1 MAHYEDDRP
10 AAAPAA
16 PLGMASRIA
25 AAAVGLPLIAAS
37 GVSLVYLSQRWQD
50 AAPYREARAIEAA
63 DRRAVADAARAAE
76 QADEERLEQRR
87 ANAARN
93 AASSP
98 SGVQTGDVMV
108 TAPPR
113 PGGAVAGPN
122 RSAPSRPVRWLSQP
136 RFRIPPDVLVKP
148 GPDRISIH
156 FECRVNREGGL
167 YGCTGTETPRGF
179 GMLTAARAALSEARV
194 EPMTDNGRP
203 VEGVVTFDHSWTR
216 SRAISAPAIPAPA
229 AGPAAADS
237 PALVTPAPEPAA
249 AQGKSPPVS
258 DEPPPVE
265 G

>member
-10 AAAPAA
+10 APAAPASKA
-16 PLGMASRIA
+16 ARIA
-25 AAAVGLPLIAAS
+25 AAAVGLALIAAG
-37 GVSLVYLSQRWQD
+37 GVSLVYLSQRWQE

-63 DRRAVADAARAAE
+63 ERRA
-76 QADEERLEQRR
+76 ADELQR
-87 ANAARN
+87 AQPPLPVSPGDPDVALSTLAADRT
-93 AASSP
+93 
-98 SGVQTGDVMV
+98 VTV

-113 PGGAVAGPN
+113 PGAAVAGPD

-136 RFRIPPDVLVKP
+136 RFRIPPDILVKP

-203 VEGVVTFDHSWTR
+203 VEGVVTFGHSWTR
-216 SRAISAPAIPAPA
+216 SPAISARPPDRPA
-229 AGPAAADS
+229 ADGPAAAES
-237 PALVTPAPEPAA
+237 PAPVAPAPEPAG
-249 AQGKSPPVS
+249 AQGKSPPPS
-258 DEPPPVE
+258 EEPPPVE

>member
-1 MAHYEDDRP
+1 MAHYEDYRP
-10 AAAPAA
+10 PAPR
-16 PLGMASRIA
+16 GMASRIA
-25 AAAVGLPLIAAS
+25 AAAMGLALIAAS
-37 GVSLVYLSQRWQD
+37 GVSLVYLSQRWQE

-113 PGGAVAGPN
+113 PGAAVAGPD

-203 VEGVVTFDHSWTR
+203 VEGVVTFGHSWTR
-216 SRAISAPAIPAPA
+216 SPAISARPPDRPA
-229 AGPAAADS
+229 ADGPAAAES
-237 PALVTPAPEPAA
+237 PAPVAPAPEPAG
-249 AQGKSPPVS
+249 AQPPPPS
-258 DEPPPVE
+258 EEPQPVE